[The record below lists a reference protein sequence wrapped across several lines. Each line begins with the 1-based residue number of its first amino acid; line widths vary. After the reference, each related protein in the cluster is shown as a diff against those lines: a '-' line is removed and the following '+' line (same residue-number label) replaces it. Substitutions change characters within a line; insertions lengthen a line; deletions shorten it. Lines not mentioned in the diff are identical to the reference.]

1 MTEEQEKWAQAK
13 DDRAHPGNVRGAGIK
28 APGGF
33 FQQLIKFAQE
43 NPMITLM
50 GALVALGILL
60 PGDKKK
66 RW

>member
-1 MTEEQEKWAQAK
+1 MEDDKIFTTTNRSEHPVTGALGK
-13 DDRAHPGNVRGAGIK
+13 DKK

-66 RW
+66 RG